1 MNFLQLLMPKQG
13 FIMKLLINFRVS
25 SSWLSSVHAKPIT
38 WGGLPRFAGISA
50 RLLNTLKINFA
61 VSWKNLSPDAGSR
74 HRDAGIPVGSGWVV
88 LKHKN
93 KTKTKQKQKTLMFYI
108 CKFFKQDTY
117 LLLLTKIIK
126 ITESKSG
133 VLWYQK
139 YQDWVLRC
147 TLVTRLIT
155 FPVPV
160 YALEELLKSCANFPP
175 KDTGLLLGAFLVL
188 QKVFSSQR
196 T

>member
-1 MNFLQLLMPKQG
+1 MRRAASVCRDLGTSVKHSKNQLRG
-13 FIMKLLINFRVS
+13 FMEKS
-25 SSWLSSVHAKPIT
+25 QP
-38 WGGLPRFAGISA
+38 GYP
-50 RLLNTLKINFA
+50 
-61 VSWKNLSPDAGSR
+61 GSH
-74 HRDAGIPVGSGWVV
+74 HRDARIPVGSGWVV